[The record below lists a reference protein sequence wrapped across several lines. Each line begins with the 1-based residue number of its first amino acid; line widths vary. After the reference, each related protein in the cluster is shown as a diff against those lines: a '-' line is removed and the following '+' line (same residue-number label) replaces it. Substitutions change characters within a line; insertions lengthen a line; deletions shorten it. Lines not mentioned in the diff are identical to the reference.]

1 MSFYT
6 RCVYAAST
14 RANDSEIPTPTDKE
28 LAWMH
33 TESPEVCWI
42 VKNPDLSLSTPNL
55 VDIDN
60 NQSFNC
66 LKLNYTEK
74 KTDYPKLFRAR
85 HVLSVIHNNNGFIE
99 LQRKIRVA

>member
-33 TESPEVCWI
+33 AEG
-42 VKNPDLSLSTPNL
+42 
-55 VDIDN
+55 
-60 NQSFNC
+60 
-66 LKLNYTEK
+66 
-74 KTDYPKLFRAR
+74 
-85 HVLSVIHNNNGFIE
+85 VICY
-99 LQRKIRVA
+99 L